1 MIRKATIK
9 DINFF
14 YDLYMHP
21 DINPYLLYEPMDLAT
36 FNPIF
41 ADLVQKN
48 LVYIYLNEEKLPVGM
63 FKLVPHTYRS
73 AHIVYLGG
81 VAVHPKWAGKGYGF
95 LMMKAIIEY
104 TRERSFLRIEL
115 SVAVQNSKAISLY
128 EKVGFEKEGTL
139 KKYTYLKEKDTFIDE
154 IMMAYIIW

>member
-1 MIRKATIK
+1 MIQKATLQ

-14 YDLYMHP
+14 YELYMHP
-21 DINPYLLYEPMDLAT
+21 DINPYLLYEPMAMEA

-41 ADLVQKN
+41 AELVQKD
-48 LVYIYLNEEKLPVGM
+48 LVFIYFNEEGLPVGM

-81 VAVHPKWAGKGYGF
+81 VAVHPQYAGKGYGF
-95 LMMKAIIEY
+95 LMMKAIIDY
-104 TRERSFLRIEL
+104 ASNRGFLRIEL

-128 EKVGFEKEGTL
+128 EKVGFEKEGIL
-139 KKYTYLKEKDTFIDE
+139 KKYTYLKEKNTFIDE
-154 IMMAYIIW
+154 IQMAYLV

>member
-1 MIRKATIK
+1 MIRIATIQ

-14 YDLYMHP
+14 YELYMHP
-21 DINPYLLYEPMDLAT
+21 AINPYLLYEPMGIAA
-36 FNPIF
+36 FKPIF
-41 ADLVQKN
+41 TDLVQKA
-48 LVYIYLNEEKLPVGM
+48 LIFIFLNEEKLPVGM

-95 LMMKAIIEY
+95 LMMKAIIDY
-104 TRERSFLRIEL
+104 AKQQGFLRIEL
-115 SVAVQNSKAISLY
+115 SVAVQNLKAISLY

-139 KKYTYLKEKDTFIDE
+139 KKYTYLQEKNTFIDE
-154 IMMAYIIW
+154 ILMAYIM

>member
-1 MIRKATIK
+1 MIRIATIQ

-14 YDLYMHP
+14 YELYMHP
-21 DINPYLLYEPMDLAT
+21 AINPYLLYEPMGIEA
-36 FNPIF
+36 FNLIF
-41 ADLVQKN
+41 TNLVQNDLVF
-48 LVYIYLNEEKLPVGM
+48 IYFNEEKLPVGM

-81 VAVHPKWAGKGYGF
+81 VAVHPKWTGKGYGY
-95 LMMKAIIEY
+95 LMMKAIIDYAKEQG
-104 TRERSFLRIEL
+104 FLRIEL
-115 SVAVQNSKAISLY
+115 SVAVQNLKAISLY

-154 IMMAYIIW
+154 ILMAYIV

>member
-1 MIRKATIK
+1 MIQKATLQ

-14 YDLYMHP
+14 YELYMHP
-21 DINPYLLYEPMDLAT
+21 DINPYLLYEPMAMEA

-41 ADLVQKN
+41 AELVQKD
-48 LVYIYLNEEKLPVGM
+48 LVFIYFNEEGLPVGM

-81 VAVHPKWAGKGYGF
+81 VAVHPQYAGKGYGF
-95 LMMKAIIEY
+95 LMMKAIIDY
-104 TRERSFLRIEL
+104 ASNRGFLRIEL

-128 EKVGFEKEGTL
+128 EKVGFEKEGIL

-154 IMMAYIIW
+154 IQMAYLV